1 MIKNKKYKAYNIY
14 YPEKEIFYEEL
25 GKKIIDKE
33 YKELEIYK
41 NTERNYVAKIEI
53 EGEKYI
59 LKSPKSETII
69 PQRRIQTLIKNGE
82 ALSTL
87 QNVSKRI
94 EEGMKEYAVPFLAI
108 VKKNVF
114 IKESY
119 ILMECIEGNS
129 IKSIADIDEIMK
141 IINKFHKENIYH
153 GDLNTSNFIKTKNGI
168 RVIDTQG
175 KKEKFFYFKRWNDFF
190 IMQNDLLV
198 IEKKYKVEER
208 YYKKN
213 KNISY
218 YIILAIRK
226 FKKLKFIEQ
235 IKYKKKELRK
245 KGWRI

>member
-1 MIKNKKYKAYNIY
+1 MIKNIKYKEYNIY

-33 YKELEIYK
+33 YKELEVYK

-53 EGEKYI
+53 EGKKYI

-82 ALSTL
+82 ALNTL
-87 QNVSKRI
+87 LNVRERI
-94 EEGMKEYAVPFLAI
+94 KEGITEYAVPFLVI
-108 VKKNVF
+108 VKKKIF

-119 ILMECIEGNS
+119 ILMECVDGEP
-129 IKSIADIDEIMK
+129 IKTIADIDKIMK
-141 IINKFHKENIYH
+141 IINKLHKEKIYH

-168 RVIDTQG
+168 KIIDTQG
-175 KKEKFFYFKRWNDFF
+175 KKEKYFYFKRWNDLF
-190 IMQNDLLV
+190 IMKNDLLV
-198 IEKKYKVEER
+198 IEKEYKVEER

-213 KNISY
+213 KDFSY
-218 YIILAIRK
+218 YVILLIRK
-226 FKKLKFIEQ
+226 IKKLKFIEW
-235 IKYKKKELRK
+235 IKSKKKELRK

>member
-1 MIKNKKYKAYNIY
+1 MIKKKKYKEYNIY
-14 YPEKEIFYEEL
+14 YPEEEIFYEKI
-25 GKKIIDKE
+25 GKQIVDKE

-69 PQRRIQTLIKNGE
+69 PQRRVQTLIKNGE
-82 ALSTL
+82 ALNTL
-87 QNVSKRI
+87 LNIRERI
-94 EEGMKEYAVPFLAI
+94 KEGITEYAVPFLAI
-108 VKKNVF
+108 VKKGIF

-119 ILMECIEGNS
+119 ILMECIEGEP
-129 IKSIADIDEIMK
+129 IKSVADIDKIMEIA
-141 IINKFHKENIYH
+141 NKLHKEKIYH

-168 RVIDTQG
+168 RIIDTQG
-175 KKEKFFYFKRWNDFF
+175 KKEKYFYFKRWNDFF

-198 IEKKYKVEER
+198 IEKGYKVKEE
-208 YYKKN
+208 YYKKR

-218 YIILAIRK
+218 YMILAMRK
-226 FKKLKFIEQ
+226 IKKLKFVEQ
-235 IKYKKKELRK
+235 LKLRKKELRK

>member
-1 MIKNKKYKAYNIY
+1 MIKNIKYKEYNIY

-33 YKELEIYK
+33 YKELEVYK

-53 EGEKYI
+53 EGKKYI

-82 ALSTL
+82 ALNTLLNVRERIKEGST
-87 QNVSKRI
+87 
-94 EEGMKEYAVPFLAI
+94 EYAVPFLVI
-108 VKKNVF
+108 VKKKIF

-119 ILMECIEGNS
+119 ILMECVDGEP
-129 IKSIADIDEIMK
+129 IKTIADIDKIMK
-141 IINKFHKENIYH
+141 IINKLHKEKIYH

-168 RVIDTQG
+168 KIIDTQG
-175 KKEKFFYFKRWNDFF
+175 KKEKYFYFKRWNDLF
-190 IMQNDLLV
+190 IMKNDLLV
-198 IEKKYKVEER
+198 IEKEYKVEER

-213 KNISY
+213 KDFSY
-218 YIILAIRK
+218 YVILLIRK
-226 FKKLKFIEQ
+226 IKKLKFIEW
-235 IKYKKKELRK
+235 IKSKKKELRK

>member
-1 MIKNKKYKAYNIY
+1 MIKNKKYKEYDIY
-14 YPEKEIFYEEL
+14 YPEEEIFYEEL
-25 GKKIIDKE
+25 GKKIVDKQ
-33 YKELEIYK
+33 YKKLEIYK
-41 NTERNYVAKIEI
+41 NTERNFVVKIEI

-82 ALSTL
+82 ALNTL
-87 QNVSKRI
+87 LNVRERI
-94 EEGMKEYAVPFLAI
+94 KEGMKEYAVPFLAI
-108 VKKNVF
+108 VKKNIF

-119 ILMECIEGNS
+119 ILMECIEGES
-129 IKSIADIDEIMK
+129 IKSVADIDKIMEIV
-141 IINKFHKENIYH
+141 NRLHKEKIYH

-168 RVIDTQG
+168 RIIDTQG

-198 IEKKYKVEER
+198 IGKAYKVEEK

-213 KNISY
+213 KDISY
-218 YIILAIRK
+218 YMILAVRK
-226 FKKLKFIEQ
+226 IKKLKFIGW
-235 IKYKKKELRK
+235 IKSKKKELRK